1 MKLIKGGTIVTGKR
15 KFQAD
20 IMIEDN
26 KITAIGENLFGADE
40 VIDASGCYVFA
51 GFIDP
56 HTHFELDT
64 GATVSPDDFYHG
76 TKAAIIGGTTTV
88 IDFATAFRGESL
100 KEGLE
105 NWHKMSDGKSS
116 CNYAYHMA
124 FTEWNDSL
132 KKEIKDMADAGV
144 TSFKVYMAYD
154 ALRTNN
160 EEILD
165 ILKETGK
172 VRGLVGCHCEDDKM
186 IKEGVEEQKKLGH
199 NTPAA
204 HPISKPAQ
212 AEAKAVKEYL
222 ELGKKAGV
230 PVCVVHL
237 STKLGLEEIRKARA
251 EGQKVF
257 VETCPQYLLF
267 TDEVYSL
274 PNYEGA
280 KYIISPP
287 LRKQEDIDALWEAIE
302 NGEVDTIAT
311 DQCSFNFEGQKTL
324 GKDDF
329 TKIPGGMPGV
339 ENRVELL
346 YTYGVE
352 EGRISLEQFS
362 ELCSENVAKQYGMY
376 PQKGAIMVGSDAD
389 IVVWDPS
396 VSHVIHQENQHYN
409 TDYTPYEGISVK
421 GQAKH
426 VLLNGELVVEN
437 GELILEN
444 RGRYVSRKG
453 CF

>member
-1 MKLIKGGTIVTGKR
+1 MRVIKNGIIVTDGK

-20 IMIEDN
+20 IAIEDG
-26 KITAIGENLFGADE
+26 KIVEIGENLTGNE
-40 VIDASGCYVFA
+40 VIDATGCYVFA

-64 GATVSPDDFYHG
+64 GSTVSPDDFYHG
-76 TKAAIIGGTTTV
+76 TKAAVIGGTTTI
-88 IDFATAFRGESL
+88 IDFATAFRGETL
-100 KEGLE
+100 KEGLH
-105 NWHKMSDGKSS
+105 NWHKMADGKSS
-116 CNYAYHMA
+116 CNYAFHMA
-124 FTEWNDSL
+124 FTEWNDEL
-132 KKEIKDMADAGV
+132 KKEIPDMVREGV

-160 EEILD
+160 KEILE
-165 ILKETGK
+165 ILEETGK
-172 VRGLVGCHCEDDKM
+172 VHGLVGCHCEDDQM
-186 IKEGVEEQKKLGH
+186 IKDGVAKQKQLGH

-204 HPISKPAQ
+204 HPVSKPNA
-212 AEAKAVKEYL
+212 AEGKAVKEYL
-222 ELGKKAGV
+222 ELGKKANV

-237 STKLGLEEIRKARA
+237 STKEGLEEIRKARK
-251 EGQKVF
+251 EGQPVV
-257 VETCPQYLLF
+257 VETCPQYLLL
-267 TDEVYSL
+267 TDDVYSL

-287 LRKQEDIDALWEAIE
+287 LRKKEDVEALWEAIT

-339 ENRVELL
+339 ENRIELM

-352 EGRISLEQFS
+352 TGKITVEQFS
-362 ELCSENVAKQYGMY
+362 KLCSENVAKQYGMY
-376 PQKGAIMVGSDAD
+376 PQKGAVLVGSDAD
-389 IVVWDPS
+389 LVVWDPT
-396 VSHVIHQENQHYN
+396 VVHTIHQENQHYN
-409 TDYTPYEGISVK
+409 TDYTPYEGIEVK

-426 VLLNGELVVEN
+426 VILNGKHVVKD
-437 GELILEN
+437 GQLLLEKQ
-444 RGRYVSRKG
+444 GSYVSRG
-453 CF
+453 NCF

>member
-165 ILKETGK
+165 ILRETGK

-186 IKEGVEEQKKLGH
+186 IKEGVEEQK
-199 NTPAA
+199 
-204 HPISKPAQ
+204 
-212 AEAKAVKEYL
+212 
-222 ELGKKAGV
+222 
-230 PVCVVHL
+230 
-237 STKLGLEEIRKARA
+237 
-251 EGQKVF
+251 
-257 VETCPQYLLF
+257 
-267 TDEVYSL
+267 
-274 PNYEGA
+274 
-280 KYIISPP
+280 
-287 LRKQEDIDALWEAIE
+287 
-302 NGEVDTIAT
+302 
-311 DQCSFNFEGQKTL
+311 
-324 GKDDF
+324 
-329 TKIPGGMPGV
+329 
-339 ENRVELL
+339 
-346 YTYGVE
+346 
-352 EGRISLEQFS
+352 
-362 ELCSENVAKQYGMY
+362 
-376 PQKGAIMVGSDAD
+376 
-389 IVVWDPS
+389 
-396 VSHVIHQENQHYN
+396 
-409 TDYTPYEGISVK
+409 
-421 GQAKH
+421 
-426 VLLNGELVVEN
+426 
-437 GELILEN
+437 
-444 RGRYVSRKG
+444 
-453 CF
+453 